1 MTKAPRPTQPRVW
14 TSLALATVTLAASP
28 AVADLRPAPV
38 TLAMPQARIWLAQ
51 AEGGEAGEA
60 GITAEAPEDSAYLA
74 ELMIIQG
81 HMQAARDLYAMGE
94 KDKAVELSK
103 HPQEEGTLAAL
114 QAQIAKYQAQ
124 DVADEIA
131 ALTDTMAKGAA
142 QADVD
147 LALSQVDQAFAAAAS
162 VKDTEVRARFD
173 AVVLLV
179 KAAAGEYQDA
189 ITDGKVE
196 DIMGWHE
203 AWSFIDIA
211 RAQLQDLAGQP
222 LAAKAA
228 PKALKALE
236 DVNPAFGDPMAAV
249 PLAGDAQILL
259 GVAAKL
265 ELIASSVR

>member
-1 MTKAPRPTQPRVW
+1 
-14 TSLALATVTLAASP
+14 
-28 AVADLRPAPV
+28 
-38 TLAMPQARIWLAQ
+38 MPQARIWLAQ

-60 GITAEAPEDSAYLA
+60 GITAAAPEDTAYLT

-114 QAQIAKYQAQ
+114 QAQIAEYHAQ

-147 LALSQVDQAFAAAAS
+147 LAASQVDQAFAAAAS

-179 KAAAGEYQDA
+179 KAAAGEYQA
-189 ITDGKVE
+189 SITDGKVE
-196 DIMGWHE
+196 DLMGWHE
-203 AWSFIDIA
+203 AWSFIGIA

-236 DVNPAFGDPMAAV
+236 DVNPAFGDPMAAA